1 MYSNGSG
8 AGVSPDNQM
17 ISKIH
22 KPVLNFLKSLL
33 DWGQYGVKGFKRV
46 LMPEGLLHRFILI
59 ILIPMMMLQIA
70 VLAFFFNRHWDTVSH
85 RLSRDVVGEIGAVAS
100 LIQTQSLSPA
110 ETDAVIKSLNSRLFI
125 NLYFERN
132 AHLTD
137 LKKSTDNGTMKTLI
151 VELSSLGH
159 PFRIHETDRQEAAVS
174 IQLNSGVLH
183 SLISKK
189 RFFSS
194 TVYVFLIWLFGFSV
208 LLFWIAFLFMKNQ
221 VRSIERLSHAA
232 EAFGR
237 GQTAEAFKPAGAQEV
252 KQAGLSFIQMRN
264 RIQRYLSERTGMLSG
279 VSHDLRTPLT
289 RMKLQLSMLKSSEA
303 VEDMKKDVAEMEH
316 MLEAYLSFARGEG
329 KEASEK
335 IVLNQLLDELV
346 QKLVKSGQKIDFHQE
361 CEVACICRP
370 NEILRAVT
378 NILTN
383 AGRYAKKAR
392 LNLGIYRH
400 MARLILD
407 DDGPGIPPKKRNDVF
422 RAFYRMEESRN
433 TKTGGIGLGLTIT
446 RDIILGHGGDIDLG
460 DSPMGGLRVTIRLPL
475 ADKDG

>member
-1 MYSNGSG
+1 
-8 AGVSPDNQM
+8 
-17 ISKIH
+17 
-22 KPVLNFLKSLL
+22 
-33 DWGQYGVKGFKRV
+33 
-46 LMPEGLLHRFILI
+46 MPQGLLHRFILI

-70 VLAFFFNRHWDTVSH
+70 VLGFFFNRHWNTVSH

-100 LIQTQSLSPA
+100 LIQEQNLSGT
-110 ETDAVIKSLNSRLFI
+110 EVEAVIRALNERLFI
-125 NLYFERN
+125 NLYFEKGAKLSDIPKTTPR
-132 AHLTD
+132 
-137 LKKSTDNGTMKTLI
+137 GTMKILI
-151 VELSSLGH
+151 GELKELKY
-159 PFRIHETDRQEAAVS
+159 PFSIHETDREEAAVS
-174 IQLNSGVLH
+174 IQLNAGVLH

-194 TVYVFLIWLFGFSV
+194 TVYVFLIWLLGFSV

-221 VRSIERLSHAA
+221 VRSIERLSRAA

-237 GQTAEAFKPAGAQEV
+237 GQAVEAFKPAGAQEV

-289 RMKLQLSMLKSSEA
+289 RMKLQLSMLQPSEA
-303 VEDMKKDVAEMEH
+303 VEDLKKDVAEMEH

-329 KEASEK
+329 KEAAEK
-335 IVLNQLLDELV
+335 IALNPMLEELV
-346 QKLVKSGQKIDFHQE
+346 GKLQKSGQKIDFHQE
-361 CEVACICRP
+361 CEVECICRP

-383 AGRYAKKAR
+383 AGRYAKKSQ
-392 LNLGIYRH
+392 LKLGIFRH
-400 MARLILD
+400 MARLIID

-422 RAFYRMEESRN
+422 RAFYRLEESRN
-433 TKTGGIGLGLTIT
+433 AKTGGIGLGLTIT
-446 RDIILGHGGDIDLG
+446 RDIILAHGGDIDLG

-475 ADKDG
+475 ADK

>member
-1 MYSNGSG
+1 M
-8 AGVSPDNQM
+8 
-17 ISKIH
+17 KL
-22 KPVLNFLKSLL
+22 VLNFLKSMF
-33 DWGQYGVKGFKRV
+33 DWGQYGLKSLKKI

-59 ILIPMMMLQIA
+59 ILIPMMVLQVA

-85 RLSRDVVGEIGAVAS
+85 RLSRDVVGEVGAVAS
-100 LIQTQSLSPA
+100 LIQTQNLSQ
-110 ETDAVIKSLNSRLFI
+110 ENTDMVIEALNRRLLI
-125 NLYFERN
+125 NLYFEKN
-132 AHLTD
+132 ARLADIKQTIP
-137 LKKSTDNGTMKTLI
+137 NRTMKILI
-151 VELSSLGH
+151 GELRRLGY
-159 PFRIHETDRQEAAVS
+159 PFTIHETDRQEAAVS
-174 IQLNSGVLH
+174 IQLKGGVLH

-194 TVYVFLIWLFGFSV
+194 TVYVFLIWLLGFSV

-237 GQTAEAFKPAGAQEV
+237 GQTVEAFKPAGAQEV
-252 KQAGLSFIQMRN
+252 RQAGLSFIQMRN

-303 VEDMKKDVAEMEH
+303 VEDLKKDVSEMEH

-329 KEASEK
+329 KEPSEK
-335 IVLNQLLDELV
+335 VVLNQLLGELV
-346 QKLVKSGQKIDFHQE
+346 EKLKKSGQKIDFHQE
-361 CEVACICRP
+361 GTVECICRP

-383 AGRYAKKAR
+383 AGRYAKKSQ
-392 LNLGIYRH
+392 LKLGVFRH

-407 DDGPGIPPKKRNDVF
+407 DDGPGIPPKKRHDVF
-422 RAFYRMEESRN
+422 RAFYRLEESRN
-433 TKTGGIGLGLTIT
+433 TQTGGIGLGLTIT
-446 RDIILGHGGDIDLG
+446 RDIILAHGGEIELS
-460 DSPMGGLRVTIRLPL
+460 DSPMGGLRVIIRLPL
-475 ADKDG
+475 ADKNA